1 MHVNHSLFI
10 SISFEEPYYPIL
22 FERVS
27 AEKYRTGVCC
37 MLTTPHH
44 IMITIVVVL
53 VVDSLL
59 VVVVDSLL
67 LVVVDYVCQH
77 SQIMLQRQ
85 HLCLLPCLIERV
97 LFLYLRCAM
106 PVLFFKYFFVGSS

>member
-1 MHVNHSLFI
+1 MHATHSLVI
-10 SISFEEPYYPIL
+10 SSISFEELYYPIL

-59 VVVVDSLL
+59 VVLVVDSLL

-85 HLCLLPCLIERV
+85 HLCLLP
-97 LFLYLRCAM
+97 
-106 PVLFFKYFFVGSS
+106 